1 MVPYGF
7 EPQRIR
13 LLGLTQR
20 FHSEDRSPQRQQG
33 CFRTAL
39 LALQAAIGTQFEK
52 EGDQM
57 RDTCN
62 HRANFCGRTRREFL
76 WETGCGFGAA
86 ALTSLLFGD
95 GFFPRAY
102 ASSIAP
108 ANPLAPKP
116 APLAAKAKSVIFLF
130 MYGGPSHIDTFDYKP
145 AMVGMDGKTIDVK
158 TFGRGGHKNQGRVV
172 EPRWKFHQYGQCG
185 KWVST
190 LFPHLGNCV
199 DDIAFLHSMTAESP
213 IHGSAML
220 MMNSGRL
227 LSGSPAL
234 GSWVNY
240 GLGTVNQNLPGF
252 VVMLDRKGGPISGAK
267 NWSSGYMPATFAGT
281 VFNVE
286 GSPIHDLTL
295 PDGMTRPVRREVLD
309 TLARINEKHSAA
321 HPDNNELAAR
331 IASYE
336 LAFKMQEHAPEAVDL
351 SQESQATRD
360 LYGLDNDQT
369 RDFGTRCLLARRLV
383 ERGVRFIQVYSGGAH
398 NDDNWD
404 AHGDLVDNHTLHAG
418 STDQPISGLLKD
430 LKQRGLLD
438 ETLVVWGGEFGRQ
451 PTAEYAVGTGRDHN
465 SYGFTMWVAG
475 GGIKGGISVGSTD
488 ELGST
493 AVEKPFHVKRLHAT
507 ILRQLGLDPNGLS
520 YFFRGLDQK
529 LVGVEPVEPIHD
541 IIA

>member
-1 MVPYGF
+1 
-7 EPQRIR
+7 
-13 LLGLTQR
+13 
-20 FHSEDRSPQRQQG
+20 
-33 CFRTAL
+33 
-39 LALQAAIGTQFEK
+39 
-52 EGDQM
+52 
-57 RDTCN
+57 
-62 HRANFCGRTRREFL
+62 
-76 WETGCGFGAA
+76 
-86 ALTSLLFGD
+86 
-95 GFFPRAY
+95 
-102 ASSIAP
+102 
-108 ANPLAPKP
+108 
-116 APLAAKAKSVIFLF
+116 
-130 MYGGPSHIDTFDYKP
+130 
-145 AMVGMDGKTIDVK
+145 
-158 TFGRGGHKNQGRVV
+158 
-172 EPRWKFHQYGQCG
+172 
-185 KWVST
+185 
-190 LFPHLGNCV
+190 
-199 DDIAFLHSMTAESP
+199 
-213 IHGSAML
+213 

-295 PDGMTRPVRREVLD
+295 PEGTPRTVRREVLD
-309 TLARINEKHSAA
+309 TLARMNERHLAA
-321 HPDNNELAAR
+321 HSDNSELAAR
-331 IASYE
+331 ISSYE

-351 SQESQATRD
+351 SQETQATRE
-360 LYGLDNDQT
+360 LYGLDDDKT

-404 AHGDLVDNHTLHAG
+404 AHGDLVANHNLHAG
-418 STDQPISGLLKD
+418 ATDQPIAGLLKD

-451 PTAEYAVGTGRDHN
+451 PTAEYDVGTGRDHN

-475 GGIKGGISVGSTD
+475 GGIKGGMGVGSTD